1 MLTALRA
8 WLAVVIMTRSVS
20 SLTEKLEALKKNTPD
35 GRFSVLILNV
45 IVDALVDPS
54 KSKMVIIAL
63 CHKKV
68 G

>member
-1 MLTALRA
+1 
-8 WLAVVIMTRSVS
+8 MTRSVS